1 MSSDDLTKSQAKQLS
16 ESLFPGVN
24 FLLRLKTRM
33 EKSGF
38 PQDDALYNLVS
49 DAYDASWE
57 LYRELHM
64 MAASGVG
71 RQDRPD

>member
-33 EKSGF
+33 EKAGF
-38 PQDDALYNLVS
+38 PQDDALYKLVS
-49 DAYDASWE
+49 DTYDASW
-57 LYRELHM
+57 LLSIELHAM
-64 MAASGVG
+64 HATGVG
-71 RQDRPD
+71 RPERPD